1 MVVYKDIKRDGQYWV
16 MPNGDRYFD
25 DGIDAGFI
33 VCLLVDVA
41 NGVTDAV
48 SHPCLWRV
56 QA

>member
-25 DGIDAGFI
+25 DGIDAGFM

-41 NGVTDAV
+41 NGVTDASV
-48 SHPCLWRV
+48 HPCLWRV
-56 QA
+56 QE